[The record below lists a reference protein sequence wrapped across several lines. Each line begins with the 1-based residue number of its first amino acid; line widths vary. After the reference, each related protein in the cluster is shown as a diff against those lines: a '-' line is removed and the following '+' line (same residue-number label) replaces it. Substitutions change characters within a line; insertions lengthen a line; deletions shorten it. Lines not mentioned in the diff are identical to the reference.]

1 MRILVVE
8 DEAKIARFLAKGL
21 QEEGYA
27 VDIASDGE
35 EAMASA
41 TSTTYDLILLDL
53 MLPKL
58 DGTSVCRQLRER
70 SMPVSILVLTAKN
83 SVKDRIIGLDAGADD
98 YLAKPFDFDELL
110 ARMRALLRRPSAIV
124 PNHLQVDDLV
134 LDLVSHRAERNGDSV
149 DLTAKEFQLLEY
161 LMRNKGRV
169 VTRRDVREN
178 AWGFEPKGEH
188 ESNIVEVYISYLR
201 EKIDG
206 GHVKQLIRTVRGVGY
221 TICEDPL

>member
-21 QEEGYA
+21 REEGYA

-41 TSTTYDLILLDL
+41 TATTYDLILLDL

-70 SMPVSILVLTAKN
+70 SMPVSILVLTAKD
-83 SVKDRIIGLDAGADD
+83 SVKDRVMGLDAGADD
-98 YLAKPFDFDELL
+98 YLVKPFEFDELL

-124 PNHLQVDDLV
+124 PNHLRVEDLV
-134 LDLVSHRAERNGDSV
+134 LDLVSHRAERNGSIV
-149 DLTAKEFQLLEY
+149 DLTTKEFQLLEY

-169 VTRRDVREN
+169 VTRRDVREK
-178 AWGFEPKGEH
+178 AWGFEPNGEP

-206 GHVKQLIRTVRGVGY
+206 GHVKQLIRTVRGAGY
-221 TICEDPL
+221 TICEDPS